1 MKTTI
6 KWEGIQKMIERRF
19 FLRLSSILGVSV
31 YLPAKQTHHFEKD
44 FKEILPTIV
53 GVQMHMFPKE
63 SKLSIQSAMHMT
75 KFMADTLTHKSFDKD
90 IRKFILEGAE
100 VFMRREKVIFASL
113 SVQKREEALRAYE
126 STSYG
131 KAWLSRI
138 LTMGLEGTLSDP
150 LYGENRE
157 EKGWKALATFG
168 GMPRPQRRYIDV

>member
-100 VFMRREKVIFASL
+100 VFMRREKVIFS
-113 SVQKREEALRAYE
+113 S
-126 STSYG
+126 
-131 KAWLSRI
+131 
-138 LTMGLEGTLSDP
+138 
-150 LYGENRE
+150 
-157 EKGWKALATFG
+157 
-168 GMPRPQRRYIDV
+168 